1 MLYLFH
7 IKNNIKFNFKI
18 KNMKSLN
25 KSLLTIGAISLPVIA
40 SAQQVTYGRPIIE
53 ALSTVQLIFNILNVL
68 LPALAVLLFFWLV
81 ISFIWKKTQGTAKA
95 EDNASLVWG
104 IIALAVIFGVYGL
117 VRLTASFVGVN
128 TDGSTR
134 ITAPS
139 LPQVAR

>member
-1 MLYLFH
+1 
-7 IKNNIKFNFKI
+7 
-18 KNMKSLN
+18 MKAFQ
-25 KSLLTIGAISLPVIA
+25 KSLLTASVVSLPA
-40 SAQQVTYGRPIIE
+40 FALAQQVTYGRPIVE

-68 LPALAVLLFFWLV
+68 LPAAAVLIFFWLV
-81 ISFIWKKTQGTAKA
+81 ITFIWKKMGNGDGKA
-95 EDNASLVWG
+95 DAGSLLWG

>member
-1 MLYLFH
+1 
-7 IKNNIKFNFKI
+7 
-18 KNMKSLN
+18 MKALQ
-25 KSLLTIGAISLPVIA
+25 KTLTIGAVAGLPVA
-40 SAQQVTYGRPIIE
+40 ALAQQVTYGRPIVE
-53 ALSTVQLIFNILNVL
+53 ALSTVQLIMNILNIL
-68 LPALAVLLFFWLV
+68 LPAAAVLVFFWLV
-81 ISFIWKKTQGTAKA
+81 IQFIWNRMKGNTDKQGSSA
-95 EDNASLVWG
+95 NLVWG